1 MFNSCL
7 IGRKKKVVD
16 ADQEMIIEDAALNK
30 PKEVKSG
37 SSHPAKKK
45 KFLQI
50 RDDKAFQLYIFR
62 VLKQVKPELGISKLA
77 MQQCNQIVADLFE
90 RIMDES
96 RKLTLFNKKCTL
108 SSKEIETAVK
118 LLFNGE
124 LSKHAVHEGRQSISK
139 FLQKSAL

>member
-1 MFNSCL
+1 MT
-7 IGRKKKVVD
+7 
-16 ADQEMIIEDAALNK
+16 IEDASLNK
-30 PKEVKSG
+30 PKDGKAPG
-37 SSHPAKKK
+37 SNPAKKK

-50 RDDKAFQLYIFR
+50 RDQKAFQLYIYR
-62 VLKQVKPELGISKLA
+62 VLKQVTPELGLSKLA

-90 RIMDES
+90 RILDES

-124 LSKHAVHEGRQSISK
+124 LSKHAVHEGRQSIAK
-139 FLQKSAL
+139 FLQKSTQ